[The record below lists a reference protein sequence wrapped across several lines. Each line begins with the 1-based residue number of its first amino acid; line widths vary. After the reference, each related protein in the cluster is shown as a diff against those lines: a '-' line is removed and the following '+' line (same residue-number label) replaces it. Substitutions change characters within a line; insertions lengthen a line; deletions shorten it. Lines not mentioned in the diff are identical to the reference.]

1 MLDDDCCAWLLL
13 LAAVVA
19 AALANSG
26 ELVDEIEPVRDS
38 ERTCCMSVASGMKS
52 SLDLIVRF
60 VVVVVVVRRSVV
72 VARPL
77 VEPAAKF
84 ANGSAAP
91 PDSEP
96 ELESGVDS
104 RCCCSSDDMLTA
116 AAAAAVIVIIIVA
129 DS

>member
-1 MLDDDCCAWLLL
+1 MLVVVVVEVLWFVLDDDCCWLP
-13 LAAVVA
+13 AAVVA
-19 AALANSG
+19 AGALVAANSG

-77 VEPAAKF
+77 VEPPRL
-84 ANGSAAP
+84 ANGSAP
-91 PDSEP
+91 PDNEP

-104 RCCCSSDDMLTA
+104 RCCSCCSDDMFC
-116 AAAAAVIVIIIVA
+116 
-129 DS
+129 S